1 MNPSP
6 RAGFTLVELLVVIAI
21 IGVLAGLG
29 SKMLSFATKS
39 SAIGLAEQEM
49 QRLVLGVETYQLDF
63 GDFPP
68 SSLEQEYEISGN
80 GLDEGNE
87 SLVAH
92 LASRSRGRS
101 YFEFKEEFLENL
113 DNDRIGDADL
123 YQQMRWVFGDEQ
135 LREYV
140 DPWGVPYVYIH
151 NRDYGIDYS
160 VTQES
165 GPIKIHAGNSR
176 KTATYHEPLRF
187 QIWSA
192 GPDGIH
198 QIDVDDPDA
207 SDDVAPW

>member
-1 MNPSP
+1 MTSSP

-63 GDFPP
+63 GDYPP
-68 SSLEQEYEISGN
+68 SSMEKDYEISGN

-101 YFEFKEEFLENL
+101 YFEFKEEFIQNL
-113 DNDRIGDADL
+113 GQDRRRNANRYKQKRRG
-123 YQQMRWVFGDEQ
+123 W
-135 LREYV
+135 RE
-140 DPWGVPYVYIH
+140 D
-151 NRDYGIDYS
+151 
-160 VTQES
+160 Q
-165 GPIKIHAGNSR
+165 
-176 KTATYHEPLRF
+176 
-187 QIWSA
+187 
-192 GPDGIH
+192 
-198 QIDVDDPDA
+198 
-207 SDDVAPW
+207 

>member
-1 MNPSP
+1 MRSPSQS
-6 RAGFTLVELLVVIAI
+6 GFTLVELLVVIAI

-29 SKMLSFATKS
+29 TRMLGYATKS

-49 QRLVLGVETYQLDF
+49 QRLILGVETYTLDF
-63 GDFPP
+63 GDFPR
-68 SSLEQEYEISGN
+68 SSMERDYEISGN
-80 GLDEGNE
+80 GLDEGIE

-101 YFEFKEEFLENL
+101 YFEFKEEHLENL
-113 DNDRIGDADL
+113 DEDRLSNVDL
-123 YQQMRWVFGDEQ
+123 REKMNWVFGDDQ

-151 NRDYGIDYS
+151 NRDYESEFS

-165 GPIKIHAGNSR
+165 GPVMITAGTSE
-176 KTATYHEPLRF
+176 KTATHYEPLRF

-198 QIDVDDPDA
+198 QNGGG
-207 SDDVAPW
+207 DDVSAW